1 MSFKFL
7 FLTFSVLCFWSAYVV
22 ASCSDEKAF
31 IAKATVELCTEDS
44 TETVDIGSTMFLAE
58 RSLLLRCQTI
68 EKIVCKK
75 SKSLGV
81 LVQLIHSNSKSGKKA
96 ACLAS
101 ELVEDF
107 RKQISRH
114 NQNCL

>member
-7 FLTFSVLCFWSAYVV
+7 LLTFSVLCYWSAYVV
-22 ASCSDEKAF
+22 TSCSDEKAF
-31 IAKATVELCTEDS
+31 IAKATVELCTQDS
-44 TETVDIGSTMFLAE
+44 SETVDVASTMFLAE

-68 EKIVCKK
+68 EKILCKK

-81 LVQLIHSNSKSGKKA
+81 LVQLLQSNNKSGKKA
-96 ACLAS
+96 VCLAS